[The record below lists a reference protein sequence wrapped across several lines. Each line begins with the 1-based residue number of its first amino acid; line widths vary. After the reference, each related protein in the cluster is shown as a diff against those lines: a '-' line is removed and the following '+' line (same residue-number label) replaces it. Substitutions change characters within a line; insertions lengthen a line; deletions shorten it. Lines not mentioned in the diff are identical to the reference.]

1 MKANVTKSKNM
12 WPPLCFLMKLFSRVI
27 LKRVWSSSSPSA
39 VRNHMSGQTE
49 TLIENS
55 STKLGGGQIFIYFRK
70 ILLKV
75 WLKPVFLLNYTHRPC
90 IHIQSLSRAILVKI
104 SKWSNSMLFIDDISS
119 CLTSTRAKHGSFN
132 TYLDSRWWWR
142 CQILTPRK
150 RDSWCF
156 DWLTQCKKMGVHK
169 IHLYVYLYIWMVY
182 VWEIV

>member
-1 MKANVTKSKNM
+1 MKANIMRAKNM
-12 WPPLCFLMKLFSRVI
+12 RPPLCFLMKLFSRVI

-75 WLKPVFLLNYTHRPC
+75 GLKPFFFVKLYSQALHPHPINVK
-90 IHIQSLSRAILVKI
+90 AILVKI

-132 TYLDSRWWWR
+132 TYLDSR
-142 CQILTPRK
+142 
-150 RDSWCF
+150 
-156 DWLTQCKKMGVHK
+156 
-169 IHLYVYLYIWMVY
+169 
-182 VWEIV
+182 